1 MYPNHEKD
9 FYGWAEHTVALLRAK
24 RFSELDLDGI
34 LEEIESMGASE
45 KRELISRLAQL
56 IFHLLKWQLQPER
69 RGRSWEG
76 SIETQREELQELF
89 MFSPS
94 LKNKV
99 EDFFPAAYKKAKS
112 LLKKETP
119 INLSLLSQNCPY
131 SLEQI
136 LDDEFF
142 PKEST

>member
-1 MYPNHEKD
+1 MYPNHETD
-9 FYGWAEHTVALLRAK
+9 FYGWTQHTAELLREQ
-24 RFSELDLDGI
+24 RLSELDLDGI

-76 SIETQREELQELF
+76 SIDAQREEIQELF

-94 LKNKV
+94 LKSQI
-99 EDFFPAAYKKAKS
+99 DLFYPIAYKKAKA

-119 INLSLLSQNCPY
+119 IDLTLLQESCPY
-131 SLEQI
+131 TPEEI
-136 LDDEFF
+136 LDDEFL
-142 PKEST
+142 PV